1 MADKDEKISEAFLD
15 RLADRVIEQLSNK
28 FDELDI
34 SLDYIAALLS
44 GESAIGIGA
53 GQRAAGRLHRSGV
66 YSDTKKE
73 IK

>member
-1 MADKDEKISEAFLD
+1 
-15 RLADRVIEQLSNK
+15 VIEQLSNK

-53 GQRAAGRLHRSGV
+53 GQRAAGRLHRGSP
-66 YSDTKKE
+66 YADRKKE
-73 IK
+73 NQ